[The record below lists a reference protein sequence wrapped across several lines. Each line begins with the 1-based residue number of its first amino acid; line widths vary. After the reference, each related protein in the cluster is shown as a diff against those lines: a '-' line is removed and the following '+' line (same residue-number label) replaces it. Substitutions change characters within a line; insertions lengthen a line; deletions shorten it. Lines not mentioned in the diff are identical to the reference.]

1 MKTVIGIAVL
11 VVCAIG
17 AVSVLFW
24 VFQQAAKLFK
34 PYGPGTL
41 LKVGRS
47 EEYIEKKLTKW
58 EELPHYKGRTWLFGL
73 PHYRDVMMPN
83 KHNYSTVA
91 YMDHPVR
98 QYVYD
103 VMCIWKSTCDGF
115 SKEGVGKSW
124 FYALFFPIM
133 FIIAGFSFI
142 KVLIVTSVIFVGLY
156 LWYLPSGMPMERRSG
171 ELAKNLTFADWQK
184 IDIDVAKDL
193 AEEERLVSALR
204 RSGTARWW

>member
-34 PYGPGTL
+34 SYVPGTL

-47 EEYIEKKLTKW
+47 EEYINKKLTKW
-58 EELPHYKGRTWLFGL
+58 EELPHYKGRTWLFGM

-98 QYVYD
+98 QWVYD
-103 VMCIWKSTCDGF
+103 VMCNWESTCDGYA
-115 SKEGVGKSW
+115 KEGVGKSW
-124 FYALFFPIM
+124 LYALFFPMVAVIAGAPIVVVAAATA
-133 FIIAGFSFI
+133 IIALVFFLWTG
-142 KVLIVTSVIFVGLY
+142 SVRA
-156 LWYLPSGMPMERRSG
+156 ERRMAENARNLKPGDWRKVYQEIAESKERED
-171 ELAKNLTFADWQK
+171 EL
-184 IDIDVAKDL
+184 V
-193 AEEERLVSALR
+193 RALR
-204 RSGTARWW
+204 RSGIRRL